1 MWRPGRP
8 SCGPRPEGRLRRP
21 SAEAAGAAYNRASRS
36 DRSFDA
42 GRSPSFF
49 DPGGIRPQIAMAS
62 QLDLEEQEQLDQLKH
77 FWKRYGNAITWLLI
91 VVLGAFA
98 AYNGW
103 QYWQRKQAAEA
114 AVMYEQIES
123 AAKAGDLTRLERALA
138 DMQERYA
145 GATYAHQAALL
156 AARVFYD
163 KDKADRAKA
172 ALAWVADK
180 AGDEGLQAVARL
192 RLAGI
197 ALEAKA
203 YDEALAQLG
212 AKLPAEFAALA
223 DDRRGDV
230 FLAQGKKAEAQAE
243 YRKAYKGM
251 DERAEYRRLVEV
263 KLNAL
268 GVDVSEPAAA
278 EVKK

>member
-1 MWRPGRP
+1 MP
-8 SCGPRPEGRLRRP
+8 
-21 SAEAAGAAYNRASRS
+21 AA
-36 DRSFDA
+36 
-42 GRSPSFF
+42 PLFF
-49 DPGGIRPQIAMAS
+49 DPGSIRPQIAMAS

-114 AVMYEQIES
+114 AVMYEQMES
-123 AAKAGDLTRLERALA
+123 AANAGDLTRLERALA

-172 ALAWVADK
+172 ALAWVVDK

-203 YDEALAQLG
+203 YDEALAQLS

-230 FLAQGKKAEAQAE
+230 LLAQGKKAEAQAE

>member
-1 MWRPGRP
+1 
-8 SCGPRPEGRLRRP
+8 
-21 SAEAAGAAYNRASRS
+21 
-36 DRSFDA
+36 
-42 GRSPSFF
+42 
-49 DPGGIRPQIAMAS
+49 
-62 QLDLEEQEQLDQLKH
+62 
-77 FWKRYGNAITWLLI
+77 
-91 VVLGAFA
+91 
-98 AYNGW
+98 
-103 QYWQRKQAAEA
+103 
-114 AVMYEQIES
+114 MYEQIET
-123 AAKAGDLTRLERALA
+123 AAQAGDLAKLERALT
-138 DMQERYA
+138 DVQERYA

-172 ALAWVADK
+172 ALAWVVDK
-180 AGDEGLQAVARL
+180 AGDEGLRAVARL

-203 YDEALAQLG
+203 YDEALSQLS

-230 FLAQGKKAEAQAE
+230 YLAQGKKAEAQAE
-243 YRKAYKGM
+243 YRKAYAAM

-268 GVDVSEPAAA
+268 GVDVSAPAAA

>member
-1 MWRPGRP
+1 
-8 SCGPRPEGRLRRP
+8 
-21 SAEAAGAAYNRASRS
+21 
-36 DRSFDA
+36 
-42 GRSPSFF
+42 
-49 DPGGIRPQIAMAS
+49 MAS
-62 QLDLEEQEQLDQLKH
+62 QLDLEEQEQIDQLKH

-114 AVMYEQIES
+114 AVMYEQVE
-123 AAKAGDLTRLERALA
+123 AAAQAGDLAKLERVLA
-138 DMQERYA
+138 DVQDRYA
-145 GATYAHQAALL
+145 STTYAHQAALL
-156 AARVFYD
+156 SARVFYD

-172 ALAWVADK
+172 TLAWVADK
-180 AGDEGLQAVARL
+180 AGDEGLRAVARL

-212 AKLPAEFAALA
+212 AKMPSEFVALA

-230 FLAQGKKAEAQAE
+230 YLVQGKKAEAQAE
-243 YRKAYKGM
+243 YRKAYAAM

-268 GVDVSEPAAA
+268 GIDVSAPAAA